1 MAREK
6 CMRESYTGIKSQKR
20 AHIHSNK
27 SVLIILRF
35 ENQFYTTIKI
45 IIDQGKSLLKKSKA
59 RNKLP
64 VAFSPST
71 EMEKT
76 GGNITQQR
84 KLQNKFSHQKMQF
97 RKKVTS

>member
-20 AHIHSNK
+20 AHNHSNK

-76 GGNITQQR
+76 GGI
-84 KLQNKFSHQKMQF
+84 SHNNGNYKTNF
-97 RKKVTS
+97 HTKKCNSGKK